1 MRGTLSSAVPDPNQP
16 QRSVCSG
23 GGRVVPSWPVNN
35 TAAPADGR
43 WVGLRT
49 TMTSFGFDPPG
60 KGLTTVAD
68 GVTIEVKL
76 TVVRSG

>member
-1 MRGTLSSAVPDPNQP
+1 
-16 QRSVCSG
+16 
-23 GGRVVPSWPVNN
+23 VNN